1 MVASIH
7 PLLSGAIHFDYPRPG
22 SLRAGRTVRVPV
34 PVPMPMLGA
43 MVQGA
48 TTLDNVAE
56 FGV

>member
-34 PVPMPMLGA
+34 PMPMLGA